1 LLRLAPSHADNSAST
16 AAAVARRL
24 LRPETRRS
32 ALAMADQG
40 VASLG
45 NFATNI
51 LLARALSRE
60 DYGTFGLI
68 LEGVLF
74 FNAIQAALVTYPLSV
89 KGATADAH
97 HLGRY
102 TTASLALTGA
112 FGMII
117 ASVTLIAGAIGGHF
131 YLALCASAALV
142 LWQTQETL
150 RRAMISHLRYSQ
162 AVVGDAISYL
172 GQGALVA
179 LLWWRGG
186 VTLERVFLI
195 VALTSAAGALVQIVQ
210 VKPRPVPL
218 RRLAQ
223 HAIEFLTYGRWQ
235 ALNNTTIIVTAMGYS
250 WALAYFHGP
259 AAVAELYAI
268 AIILKLT
275 NPLISG
281 IGGLIVAA
289 AAKVHSS
296 RGAREAWR
304 VASRY
309 AWIGAAVLVPY
320 FVMLILFP
328 TWSIRLVHGAHSIY
342 ADRANVLRLLVAAAA
357 ITYAASTVSAY
368 LSAVHESNRTLRA
381 QMLNVIV
388 SLVVGIPLMIFGG
401 LVAGVVGLVL
411 ACAAQ
416 LAMLIRF
423 LAKVRDRAPQ
433 AHVRLTRLI
442 AARVADER
450 LPWPASLRAA
460 A

>member
-1 LLRLAPSHADNSAST
+1 MLRLARSHPDNPPSS

-51 LLARALSRE
+51 LLARALTRE

-89 KGATADAH
+89 KGATVNAQR
-97 HLGRY
+97 LGRF

-112 FGMII
+112 F
-117 ASVTLIAGAIGGHF
+117 GAIGGHF

-172 GQGALVA
+172 GQGAVVA

-186 VTLERVFLI
+186 LTLERVFLI
-195 VALTSAAGALVQIVQ
+195 VALTSAAGALVQIIQ

-250 WALAYFHGP
+250 WALAYFHG
-259 AAVAELYAI
+259 ASAVAELYAI
-268 AIILKLT
+268 GIILKLT

-309 AWIGAAVLVPY
+309 AWIGAAVLAPY
-320 FVMLILFP
+320 FVMLMLFP
-328 TWSIRLVHGAHSIY
+328 TWSIRFVHGAHSIY

-357 ITYAASTVSAY
+357 ITYAASTLSAY

-381 QMLNVIV
+381 QMLNVLV

-401 LVAGVVGLVL
+401 LIAGVVGLVL

-423 LAKVRDRAPQ
+423 LSEVRAERPAPQ
-433 AHVRLTRLI
+433 PPLPLHLHDLV
-442 AARVADER
+442 AARVQDR
-450 LPWPASLRAA
+450 HSPWPALRRAA
-460 A
+460 